1 MNMDHQN
8 STEFFIRG
16 TSPIARLVFFATMS
30 LILMA
35 ADSRFHY
42 MTEIR
47 QGCIA
52 MLQPVQTMANTP
64 SLIYRDISQYF
75 VTHGTLVKDNN
86 TLKQQAIFQSVQ
98 LQQLNSLETEN
109 AHLRDLLHITKTL
122 TQPAQLAE
130 IIHMG
135 RDPFTHK
142 VIVNL
147 GARQNIVPGQAV
159 VDAHGVIGQVT
170 RVYPF
175 SSEVTLVTDK
185 NLAIPIQIER
195 NGLRAIA
202 FGHGRDTT
210 IDLPYLPAN
219 VDIKRG
225 DKLVTSGIDGIYPT
239 GLVVGE
245 VIQVES
251 NPNSPFAHIISKPTA
266 GIENHRQVLLLSIQ
280 SGTASDYV
288 PTTPSS
294 KLNAN
299 AGNTTPNE
307 KRHHATH

>member
-1 MNMDHQN
+1 MDHHN

-16 TSPIARLVFFATMS
+16 TSPFARLVFFATMS

-35 ADSRFHY
+35 SDSRFHY

-47 QGCIA
+47 QGFVA
-52 MLQPVQTMANTP
+52 LLQPIQTVANSP
-64 SLIYRDISQYF
+64 SLLYYESSKYL
-75 VTHGTLVKDNN
+75 VTHTTLVKENQM
-86 TLKQQAIFQSVQ
+86 LKQKALFQDVQ
-98 LQQLNSLETEN
+98 LQRLNSLDTEN
-109 AHLRDLLHITKTL
+109 AHLRDLLSATKSL
-122 TQPAQLAE
+122 TQPGQLAE
-130 IIHMG
+130 IVHMG

-159 VDAHGVIGQVT
+159 VDGAGVIGQVT

-175 SSEVTLVTDK
+175 TSEVTLVTDK

-225 DKLVTSGIDGIYPT
+225 DKLVTSGIDGVYPT

-245 VIQVES
+245 VVLTES
-251 NPNSPFAHIISKPTA
+251 NPNSPFAHIVSRPTA
-266 GIENHRQVLLLSIQ
+266 GIENHRQVLLLAIQ
-280 SGTASDYV
+280 AVSSTDYLPDNPTSKPSASKSGS
-288 PTTPSS
+288 
-294 KLNAN
+294 AN
-299 AGNTTPNE
+299 VE
-307 KRHHATH
+307 KKHHATH